1 MNLSYEQKLKR
12 LQEWFK
18 EGISKTGIQP
28 PLSEDNI
35 SKAMGVN
42 TRPSHRMTINGYW
55 ILVDSKMPTEEFLKL
70 KKQIEK
76 CKN

>member
-1 MNLSYEQKLKR
+1 MNQSKLKR

-18 EGISKTGIQP
+18 EGISKTETQLP
-28 PLSEDNI
+28 SSEENI
-35 SKAMGVN
+35 SKSMGVN

-76 CKN
+76 CKNQN